1 MFDNEGLG
9 AIQALFNFI
18 NTMKMKQDRFE
29 RDAFNA
35 YQNFLYKRA
44 MFGLSVYGKEELG
57 KMRPEKKARIQ
68 KVHARCQHV
77 LNIWKQQLCNDFTN
91 RLLASLFPKREL
103 AQLFFVKHKDST
115 DAGFLC
121 TLNFKDLGISKKQ
134 VVDKLI
140 LEGVLPKDFYSL
152 THAPTEEKKV

>member
-1 MFDNEGLG
+1 M
-9 AIQALFNFI
+9 IQAFFNLI
-18 NTMKMKQDRFE
+18 TKQTMKQNRFE

-44 MFGLSVYGKEELG
+44 LFGLGVYDKEEVG
-57 KMRPEKKARIQ
+57 RMRPEKKARIQ

-77 LNIWKQQLCNDFTN
+77 LNIWKQELCNDFTN

-152 THAPTEEKKV
+152 TNAPTEEKKV

>member
-1 MFDNEGLG
+1 
-9 AIQALFNFI
+9 
-18 NTMKMKQDRFE
+18 MKQERFE
-29 RDAFNA
+29 QDAFNA

-44 MFGLSVYGKEELG
+44 MFGLGVYGKEELE
-57 KMRPEKKARIQ
+57 KMRPEKKARIK

-77 LNIWKQQLCNDFTN
+77 INIWKQQICNELTN
-91 RLLASLFPKREL
+91 KLLSKMFPKREL
-103 AQLFFVKHKDST
+103 AQLFFVKHKDAT
-115 DAGFLC
+115 DPGFMN

-152 THAPTEEKKV
+152 KDAPAKEEKV